1 MAAVSKRTW
10 ETASGEKREAWRVAY
25 TDAKGKRHKEQF
37 STKKEADTRLK
48 EVTAQEVSG
57 TLLADAKG
65 LTVADAIKEFSADL
79 DAREVRGEATRMY
92 VANTKQQLDMWIM
105 GNNIPPEKPQIEGIG
120 KIKLMHATTGVFQT
134 HADKLKEA
142 GLSIVLIRRVM
153 GAMARCMDHARRKD
167 MVAVNNAKGTKVRG
181 KRGEEY
187 ARVTPPAKEE
197 LGAILKAAKELPPAW
212 AKQPVAAPLRIEFAA
227 RTGLRAS
234 EQWALKW
241 KHVDLEKGVISVVQ
255 SVDAFGKI
263 DVTKTKAGTRIVPMG
278 KALIADLKQWRT
290 ETLYPEDDD
299 YVFPDARG
307 GFTRHTNF
315 VKRVWNVI
323 LKEAGTETGWHS
335 LRHFFVSSMIERG
348 MTPKAIQTLAGHSS
362 FHITMSRYGHL
373 FPSED
378 HASIMDKVDL

>member
-1 MAAVSKRTW
+1 MATITKRTW
-10 ETASGEKREAWRVAY
+10 ETATGQKREAWRVAY
-25 TDAKGKRHKEQF
+25 TDNSGKRHKEQF
-37 STKKEADTRLK
+37 ATKREAETHLK
-48 EVTAQEVSG
+48 TMTAQQVAG
-57 TLLADAKG
+57 TFLPDAKG
-65 LTVADAIKEFSADL
+65 LTVADAIKEFSTDL

-92 VANTKQQLDMWIM
+92 VANTKQQLDMWIL

-120 KIKLMHATTGVFQT
+120 KIKLLHATTGVFQT

-167 MVAVNNAKGTKVRG
+167 MVATNNAKGTTVRG
-181 KRGEEY
+181 KRGEGY
-187 ARVTPPAKEE
+187 DRVTPPAKEE
-197 LGAILKAAKELPPAW
+197 LSAVLKAAKALPPAW
-212 AKQPVAAPLRIEFAA
+212 AKQPVAVPLRIEFAA

-234 EQWALKW
+234 EQWALQW
-241 KHVDLEKGVISVVQ
+241 KHVDLAKGVISVVQ

-263 DVTKTKAGTRIVPMG
+263 DVTKTKAGTRDVPMG
-278 KALIADLKQWRT
+278 RALIADLKQWRT

-315 VKRVWNVI
+315 VKRTWNP
-323 LKEAGTETGWHS
+323 LLEKAGVETGWHS

-378 HASIMDKVDL
+378 HTSIMDGVDL

>member
-1 MAAVSKRTW
+1 MATITKRTW
-10 ETASGEKREAWRVAY
+10 KTVKGEAREAWRASY
-25 TDAKGKRHKEQF
+25 TDNAGNRHKEQF
-37 STKKEADTRLK
+37 ATKKEAEAHLK
-48 EVTAQEVSG
+48 TIIAQQVSG

-79 DAREVRGEATRMY
+79 DAREVRGESTRMY
-92 VANTKQQLDMWIM
+92 VKNTKQQLDMWIL
-105 GNNIPPEKPQIEGIG
+105 GNNIPPEKPQIKGIG
-120 KIKLMHATTGVFQT
+120 KIKLIHATTGVFQS
-134 HADKLKEA
+134 HADALKEA

-167 MVAVNNAKGTKVRG
+167 MVAINNAKGTKVRG

-197 LGAILKAAKELPPAW
+197 LSAILKAAKELPPAW
-212 AKQPVAAPLRIEFAA
+212 AKQPVAAALRIEFAA

-234 EQWALKW
+234 EQWALQW

-263 DVTKTKAGTRIVPMG
+263 DVTKTRAGTRTVPMG
-278 KALIADLKQWRT
+278 KALIADLKQWRAD
-290 ETLYPEDDD
+290 TLYPGDDD

-315 VKRVWNVI
+315 VKRIWNPL
-323 LKEAGTETGWHS
+323 LKAAGVETGWHS
-335 LRHFFVSSMIERG
+335 LRHYFVSRLIESG
-348 MTPKAIQTLAGHSS
+348 MQPKAIQTLAGHSS
-362 FHITMSRYGHL
+362 FQITMSRYGHL
-373 FPSED
+373 FPSDD
-378 HASIMDKVDL
+378 HAAIMDGIEL

>member
-25 TDAKGKRHKEQF
+25 TDPKGKRHKEQF
-37 STKKEADTRLK
+37 STKKEADARLK

-105 GNNIPPEKPQIEGIG
+105 GNNIPPEKPQIEGLG

-263 DVTKTKAGTRIVPMG
+263 DVTKTKAGTRTVPMG

-315 VKRVWNVI
+315 VKRVWNII
-323 LKEAGTETGWHS
+323 LKEAGTETGWHG